1 MLNEPI
7 LSPDKITLE
16 MIKNYLRVDHNLD
29 DVELTMCFQ
38 SALSYVR
45 KYIGADVDTPLDV
58 DLSLPILSL
67 TCHFYETKSVKQP
80 SNEKMDEI
88 FCDILSINRLSVL

>member
-1 MLNEPI
+1 MINEPI

-16 MIKNYLRVDHNLD
+16 IVKNYLRIDHNLD

-67 TCHFYETKSVKQP
+67 TCHFYETKSVRQP
-80 SNEKMDEI
+80 ANEKMDEI
-88 FCDILSINRLSVL
+88 FSNILSVNRLSVL